1 VWGVAVLRC
10 VQRGA
15 AAGRGTEHTLDLS
28 FVPL

>member
-1 VWGVAVLRC
+1 VAVLRC

-15 AAGRGTEHTLDLS
+15 AAGSGDEHTLDLH